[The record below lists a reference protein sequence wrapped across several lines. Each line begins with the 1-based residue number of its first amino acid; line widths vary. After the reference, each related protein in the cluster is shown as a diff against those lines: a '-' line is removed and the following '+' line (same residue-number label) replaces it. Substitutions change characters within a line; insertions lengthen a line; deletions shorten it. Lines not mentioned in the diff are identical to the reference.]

1 MHPHF
6 SPKRFCYLLMIL
18 ASLSGCKKAVSLI
31 TNNLPPPP
39 PTAVDSSGTGFDTI
53 PPAVTPVGTAVG
65 NIITKTIGA
74 SGGSITS
81 DDGRV
86 QLTIPPGA
94 LSANTNISI
103 QAVTNTCP
111 AGIGLAY
118 DLLPNGTKFST
129 PASLTFNYADSDV
142 DGTDPLLIYTA
153 FQDSIGQWEI
163 VDSDKEVDT
172 TAKTVSF
179 DISHFTIFTP
189 LPGVKLTTRPTEL
202 HASDEA
208 NADVRLWV
216 SSKKIHT
223 LLVPARPFKSS
234 QVSDWAVN
242 GTLGGNNDDG
252 IIIADAPAGQA
263 TYTAPKSID
272 ANRYVTISAVVDEPR
287 TIRVRPSKVIQF
299 EKHTYSSRIKLIG
312 EIIFDV
318 RVYFTQTGLSTVLPD
333 VYHDATT
340 FAVYVKDNQVT
351 IPEAELVN
359 QDPTVTPSSDGDMEN
374 GPGYIWI
381 PDHTGLINIT
391 AVTGFAVGASDGQPG
406 LAILTLTTAGTV
418 DPQYTINDGFST
430 RSIGGDPNPGWPG
443 PYLSITL
450 KDSIQGSEAR
460 PGVGYSVTPRH

>member
-6 SPKRFCYLLMIL
+6 SPKRFCILLMIL
-18 ASLSGCKKAVSLI
+18 ASLAGCKKAVSLI

-39 PTAVDSSGTGFDTI
+39 PTTVDSSGTGFDTI
-53 PPAVTPVGTAVG
+53 PPAVTPVGTPVG

-111 AGIGLAY
+111 GGIGVSY

-153 FQDSIGQWEI
+153 FQDSIGQWEV

-172 TAKTVSF
+172 VGKTISF
-179 DISHFTIFTP
+179 DINHFTIYSAA
-189 LPGVKLTTRPTEL
+189 PGVYVQAYSKEVN
-202 HASDEA
+202 ASQTSSVE
-208 NADVRLWV
+208 VRQWV
-216 SSKKIHT
+216 SSKKYYP
-223 LLVPARPFKSS
+223 LLLPARSFKTS

-242 GTLGGNNDDG
+242 GAAGGSSNDGTIAGGNSG
-252 IIIADAPAGQA
+252 TA
-263 TYTAPKSID
+263 TYTAPGNIVD
-272 ANRYVTISAVVDEPR
+272 NRYVNVSVAVSEPR
-287 TIRVRPSKVIQF
+287 TIRVRKGKIIQF
-299 EKHTYSSRIKLIG
+299 DKHTYSTRLKLIG
-312 EIIFDV
+312 EIIYDV
-318 RVYFTQTGLSTVLPD
+318 KVYLTQTGLSTVLPD
-333 VYHDATT
+333 VYHDAAT
-340 FAVYVKDNQVT
+340 FAVYVKNGQVT
-351 IPEAELVN
+351 IPQAEIVN
-359 QDPTVTPSSDGDMEN
+359 QEPTVTPSKDGDMEN

-391 AVTGFAVGASDGQPG
+391 AVSGFATTGGNGQPG
-406 LAILTLTTAGTV
+406 LVVLTLTTTGTV
-418 DPQYTINDGFST
+418 DPQYTINDGFTT
-430 RSIGGDPNPGWPG
+430 RSIGGDPSEGWPG
-443 PYLSITL
+443 QYLSITL
-450 KDSIQGSEAR
+450 KDEIQGQDPK
-460 PGVGYSVTPRH
+460 PGWGYSMTPRH